1 MYNLTGRETVTVN
14 IGIIGDDKLEQTEVF
29 YASLSF
35 INIPPNVTITPHQT
49 EIVISDDDSE
59 SILTSLDTVASL

>member
-1 MYNLTGRETVTVN
+1 MTVD
-14 IGIIGDDKLEQTEVF
+14 IGIIEDSIFELTEVF

-35 INIPPNVTITPHQT
+35 INILPNVTITPHRT

-59 SILTSLDTVASL
+59 LILTLTSNTQ

>member
-1 MYNLTGRETVTVN
+1 MYSLTGRESVTVN
-14 IGIIGDDKLEQTEVF
+14 IGIIGDGKLEQAEVF

-35 INIPPNVTITPHQT
+35 VNVPPNVTITPHRT

-59 SILTSLDTVASL
+59 STLDSVAFL

>member
-1 MYNLTGRETVTVN
+1 MYSLTGRERVTVA
-14 IGIIGDDKLEQTEVF
+14 IGIVDDSKFEPTEVF

-35 INIPPNVTITPHQT
+35 VNVPPNVTITPHRT

-59 SILTSLDTVASL
+59 LILILSVNK